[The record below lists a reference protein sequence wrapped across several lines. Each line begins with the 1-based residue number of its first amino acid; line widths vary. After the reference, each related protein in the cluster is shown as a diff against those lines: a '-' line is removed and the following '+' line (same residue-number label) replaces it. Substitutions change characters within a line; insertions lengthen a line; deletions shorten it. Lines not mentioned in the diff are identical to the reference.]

1 MANTNIPAKE
11 IVIQDIIEKRIK
23 YGFSTSSIVKFL
35 QKEYGYGNTYSYL
48 LYNEASKLIG
58 QTFNEMNKNA
68 LVDSV
73 MLMENMLQAAI
84 HDNNGKHALEILKEL
99 NKCNQL
105 YVQKLEIDSK
115 GEPITINFNNGN

>member
-23 YGFSTSSIVKFL
+23 FGYSTSSIVRFL
-35 QKEYGYGNTYSYL
+35 QTEYGYGSTYSYL
-48 LYNEASKLIG
+48 LYHEASQLIG

-68 LVDSV
+68 LMDSV

-84 HDNNGKHALEILKEL
+84 YDNNGKHALEILKEL